1 MVNTKKLKNYL
12 LLMRLDKPIGIWLL
26 MWPMLWSMWVS
37 TDGQVNEALLIVF
50 LFGVIIMRSAGCVL
64 NDIADKNI
72 DPFVKRTKDR
82 PIASGK
88 VSAREGKK
96 LFILLMAIAFRLLFF
111 LNAATKLLALIGA
124 LITIVYPFLK
134 RVISAPQLFLGV
146 AFGWAVPMTFSA
158 NLGYVNSTGWLIFVI
173 AIFWAIIYDTYYAM
187 VDRDDDINL
196 PVKSTAILFGKYDL
210 VVIGICQ
217 IIMVSLLILLAKN
230 IYATIWV
237 YLSVFISSCI
247 MIHHQIIT
255 KKRQREACFR
265 AFYNNHYIG
274 MVMFVGILLN
284 YYLPK

>member
-1 MVNTKKLKNYL
+1 MLYKKKLKNYL

-37 TDGQVNEALLIVF
+37 TDGQVNETLLIVF
-50 LFGVIIMRSAGCVL
+50 LIGVIIMRSAGCVL

-88 VSAREGKK
+88 ISVREGKK
-96 LFILLMAIAFRLLFF
+96 LFILLMAIAFSLLFF
-111 LNAATKLLALIGA
+111 LNTSTKLLALVGA
-124 LITIVYPFLK
+124 LITTVYPFLK
-134 RVISAPQLFLGV
+134 RIISAPQLFLGV

-158 NLGYVNSTGWLIFVI
+158 NLGYVNKSGWLIFVT
-173 AIFWAIIYDTYYAM
+173 AIIWAIIYDTYYAM

-210 VVIGICQ
+210 LIIGICQ
-217 IIMVSLLILLAKN
+217 IIMVFLLILLAKIMN
-230 IYATIWV
+230 ATIWV
-237 YLSVFISSCI
+237 YLSIFISSCI
-247 MIHHQIIT
+247 MMHHQIIT

-274 MVMFVGILLN
+274 MVMFIGILLN

>member
-1 MVNTKKLKNYL
+1 
-12 LLMRLDKPIGIWLL
+12 MRLDKPIGIWLL
-26 MWPMLWSMWVS
+26 MWPMLWSMWIS
-37 TDGQVNEALLIVF
+37 TDGEVDVTILIVF

-88 VSAREGKK
+88 VSVCEGKK
-96 LFILLMAIAFRLLFF
+96 LFILLMAIAFSLLFF
-111 LNAATKLLALIGA
+111 LNSATKSLALVGA
-124 LITIVYPFLK
+124 IITAVYPFLK

-146 AFGWAVPMTFSA
+146 AFGWAVPMTFTA
-158 NLGYVNSTGWLIFVI
+158 NLGYVNTTGWLIFVT

-196 PVKSTAILFGKYDL
+196 SVKSTAILFGTYDL
-210 VVIGICQ
+210 IIIGICQ
-217 IIMVSLLILLAKN
+217 IIMIILLILLAKIMN
-230 IYATIWV
+230 ATLWV

-247 MIHHQIIT
+247 MMHHQIIS
-255 KKRQREACFR
+255 KRRQRNACFR

-274 MVMFVGILLN
+274 MVMFIGILLN
-284 YYLPK
+284 YYLPQ

>member
-1 MVNTKKLKNYL
+1 
-12 LLMRLDKPIGIWLL
+12 MRLDKPIGIWLL

-96 LFILLMAIAFRLLFF
+96 LFILLMAIAFSLLFF

-210 VVIGICQ
+210 LVIGICQ

-247 MIHHQIIT
+247 MMHHQIIT

>member
-1 MVNTKKLKNYL
+1 
-12 LLMRLDKPIGIWLL
+12 MRLDKPIGIWLL

-37 TDGQVNEALLIVF
+37 TDGQVNESLLIVF
-50 LFGVIIMRSAGCVL
+50 LIGVIIMRSAGCVL

-88 VSAREGKK
+88 VSVREGKK
-96 LFILLMAIAFRLLFF
+96 LFTLLMAIAFSLLFF
-111 LNAATKLLALIGA
+111 LNSSTKILALVGA
-124 LITIVYPFLK
+124 LITTVYPFLK
-134 RVISAPQLFLGV
+134 RIISAPQLFLGV

-158 NLGYVNSTGWLIFVI
+158 NLGYVNNTGWLIFVI

-210 VVIGICQ
+210 HIIGICQ
-217 IIMVSLLILLAKN
+217 IIMVFLLILLAN
-230 IYATIWV
+230 IINASIWM
-237 YLSVFISSCI
+237 YLSIFISFCI
-247 MIHHQIIT
+247 MMHHQIIT

-274 MVMFVGILLN
+274 MVMFIGILLN

>member
-1 MVNTKKLKNYL
+1 
-12 LLMRLDKPIGIWLL
+12 MRLDKPIGIWLL

-37 TDGQVNEALLIVF
+37 TDGQVNETLLIVF
-50 LFGVIIMRSAGCVL
+50 LIGVIIMRSAGCVL

-88 VSAREGKK
+88 VSVREGKK
-96 LFILLMAIAFRLLFF
+96 LFILLMAIAFSLLFF
-111 LNAATKLLALIGA
+111 LNTSTKLLALVGA
-124 LITIVYPFLK
+124 LITTVYPFLK
-134 RVISAPQLFLGV
+134 RIISAPQLFLGV

-158 NLGYVNSTGWLIFVI
+158 NLGYVNTSGWLIFLA
-173 AIFWAIIYDTYYAM
+173 AIIWAIIYDTYYAM

-210 VVIGICQ
+210 LIIGICQ
-217 IIMVSLLILLAKN
+217 IIMVFLLILLAKN
-230 IYATIWV
+230 MNATIWV

-247 MIHHQIIT
+247 MMHHQTIT

-274 MVMFVGILLN
+274 MVMFIGILLN
-284 YYLPK
+284 YYFPK

>member
-1 MVNTKKLKNYL
+1 
-12 LLMRLDKPIGIWLL
+12 MRLDKPIGIWLL

-37 TDGQVNEALLIVF
+37 TDGQVNKTLLIVF
-50 LFGVIIMRSAGCVL
+50 LIGVIIMRSAGCVL

-88 VSAREGKK
+88 VSVREGKK
-96 LFILLMAIAFRLLFF
+96 LFILLMAIAFSLLFF
-111 LNAATKLLALIGA
+111 LNTSTKLLALVGA
-124 LITIVYPFLK
+124 LITTVYPFLK
-134 RVISAPQLFLGV
+134 RIISAPQLFLGV

-158 NLGYVNSTGWLIFVI
+158 NLGYVNTVGWLIFVT
-173 AIFWAIIYDTYYAM
+173 AIIWAIIYDTYYAM

-196 PVKSTAILFGKYDL
+196 PVKSTAILFGEYDL
-210 VVIGICQ
+210 LIIGICQ
-217 IIMVSLLILLAKN
+217 IIMVFLLILLAKN
-230 IYATIWV
+230 MNATIWV

-247 MIHHQIIT
+247 MMHHQTIT

-274 MVMFVGILLN
+274 MVMFIGILLN
-284 YYLPK
+284 YYLLK